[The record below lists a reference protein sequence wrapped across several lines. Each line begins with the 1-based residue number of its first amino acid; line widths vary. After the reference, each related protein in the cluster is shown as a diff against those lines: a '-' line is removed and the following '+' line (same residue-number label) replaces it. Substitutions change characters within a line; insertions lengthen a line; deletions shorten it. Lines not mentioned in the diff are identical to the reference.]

1 MGCAGIPRMSPDAG
15 PLRFIWDPEN
25 RRAPARPVC
34 CFTPLR
40 ASLVRMRQHRVRR
53 LTGVMRH
60 RNGMQSMAFRTG
72 RGNDMRT
79 AREDGKRQASAA
91 EPNTTSAG
99 HVREGQAQVQF
110 DAEAL
115 VGFYQQMVDIRL
127 FEDAASRAFRQGK
140 IGGYLHVYSG
150 QEAIAMGFLHYLK
163 ENDLTITAYR
173 DHAHALLQ
181 GADPNATMAE
191 LFGKGTGIVKGK
203 GGSMHLFHAEGGMM
217 GGYGIV
223 GGHIPLGVGMAYAKR
238 YRGEDGI
245 VQLYYGDGSMHNGA
259 FHEAANLAGLWGKSE
274 MCPCL
279 FILENNQY
287 GMGTSVERA
296 TAMTDLGKKYES
308 YGIEWE
314 RVDGM
319 DLEAVLEVAERA
331 TQRVRETGKPYGIE
345 AYSYRLVPHGAADF
359 LEKYRTKE
367 EVKKWREKDPITTL
381 AARLLDLG
389 VEESRLEEIR
399 AAAKEKADEAVK
411 FADES
416 PEPDLSELLTDVYAE
431 GIPVEAA
438 G

>member
-1 MGCAGIPRMSPDAG
+1 M
-15 PLRFIWDPEN
+15 
-25 RRAPARPVC
+25 
-34 CFTPLR
+34 
-40 ASLVRMRQHRVRR
+40 
-53 LTGVMRH
+53 
-60 RNGMQSMAFRTG
+60 
-72 RGNDMRT
+72 
-79 AREDGKRQASAA
+79 
-91 EPNTTSAG
+91 
-99 HVREGQAQVQF
+99 QF

-115 VGFYQQMVDIRL
+115 VGFYQQMVEIRL
-127 FEDAASRAFRQGK
+127 FEDAASKAFRQGK

-150 QEAIAMGFLHYLK
+150 QEAVAMGFINYLQ
-163 ENDLTITAYR
+163 EGDLTITAYR
-173 DHAHALLQ
+173 DHAHAILQ
-181 GADPNATMAE
+181 GADPKAVMAE
-191 LFGKGTGIVKGK
+191 LYGKGTGIVKGK
-203 GGSMHLFHAEGGMM
+203 GGSMHLFHVEGGMY
-217 GGYGIV
+217 GGYGIF
-223 GGHIPLGVGMAYAKR
+223 GGHIPLGVGMAYGLR
-238 YRGEDGI
+238 YRGEPGI
-245 VQLYYGDGSMHNGA
+245 VQLYFGDGSIHNGA
-259 FHEAANLAGLWGKSE
+259 FHEAANLAGLWGRDGL
-274 MCPCL
+274 CPTL

-331 TQRVRETGKPYGIE
+331 TKRVRETGKPYGIE

-367 EVKKWREKDPITTL
+367 EVRKWREKDPITTL
-381 AARLLDLG
+381 AARLLDMG

-399 AAAKEKADEAVK
+399 AAAKEKADEAAK

-431 GIPVEAA
+431 GVPVEAA